1 MSKID
6 KQAAYTKGAK
16 KRRKKARITLPGGE
30 TAPQPIGQGRRT
42 DIDQS
47 PPPIHKARA
56 SRCKLDKGSPLHE
69 SDMGRCIL
77 ALSEGQERADLAEA
91 WADLS
96 AARRNYLMRII
107 GQTGDPQG
115 AASPM
120 LTEAMETD
128 PSLRVDLRSPGEKDD
143 AAQRRWLEWC
153 GRIET
158 LPAPQMK
165 WALRGALDGFMGDGS
180 LWRDTLPTASGVA
193 AVRALKLLTGTKKM

>member
-30 TAPQPIGQGRRT
+30 SAPQRVGQGRRT

-56 SRCKLDKGSPLHE
+56 ARCKLDKGSPLHE

-115 AASPM
+115 SASPM
-120 LTEAMETD
+120 LTDTMETD
-128 PSLRVDLRSPGEKDD
+128 PSLRVDLRSPSERDD
-143 AAQRRWLEWC
+143 AARRAWSDWMA
-153 GRIET
+153 RIKA
-158 LPAPQMK
+158 LPAPGMI
-165 WALRGALDGFMGDGS
+165 WAIRGALDGFMGEGR
-180 LWRDTLPTASGVA
+180 LWRDGKPTASGAVA
-193 AVRALKLLTGTKKM
+193 VHAIMLLTANR

>member
-16 KRRKKARITLPGGE
+16 KRRKKARITLAGGE
-30 TAPQPIGQGRRT
+30 TAPQRPAGRDRRHT
-42 DIDQS
+42 NQPDNE

-56 SRCKLDKGSPLHE
+56 ARCKLDKGSTLHE

-115 AASPM
+115 AASQM
-120 LTEAMETD
+120 LTDTMETD
-128 PSLRVDLRSPGEKDD
+128 PSLRVDLRTAEERDQ
-143 AAQRRWLEWC
+143 AAARRWLEWC

-158 LPAPQMK
+158 LPVPQMK
-165 WALRGALDGFMGDGS
+165 WALRGALDGFMGDSG

-193 AVRALKLLTGTKKM
+193 AVRALKLLIDE

>member
-1 MSKID
+1 MSKIE
-6 KQAAYTKGAK
+6 KTTAYTKGAK

-30 TAPQPIGQGRRT
+30 SAPQRMGQGRRT
-42 DIDQS
+42 DIDQA

-56 SRCKLDKGSPLHE
+56 ARCNLDKGSTLHE
-69 SDMGRCIL
+69 SDIGRCIL

-107 GQTGDPQG
+107 GQTGNPQG
-115 AASPM
+115 AATPM
-120 LTEAMETD
+120 MSEAMETD
-128 PSLRVDLRSPGEKDD
+128 PSLRVDLRSHEERDD
-143 AAQRRWLEWC
+143 AAERRWLEWC

-165 WALRGALDGFMGDGS
+165 WALRGALDGFMGDGG

-193 AVRALKLLTGTKKM
+193 AVHALKLLTQRQ

>member
-1 MSKID
+1 MSKIE
-6 KQAAYTKGAK
+6 KTTAYTKGAK
-16 KRRKKARITLPGGE
+16 KRRKKARITLPGGKS
-30 TAPQPIGQGRRT
+30 APQRVGQGRRT

-47 PPPIHKARA
+47 PPPILKARA
-56 SRCKLDKGSPLHE
+56 ARCDLDMGSALHE

-107 GQTGDPQG
+107 GQTGNPQG
-115 AASPM
+115 AAAPM
-120 LTEAMETD
+120 MSETMETD
-128 PSLRVDLRSPGEKDD
+128 PSLRVDLRSPDEKDD
-143 AAQRRWLEWC
+143 AAERRWLEWC

-165 WALRGALDGFMGDGS
+165 WALRGALDGFMGDGG
-180 LWRDTLPTASGVA
+180 LWRDTTPTASGAA
-193 AVRALKLLTGTKKM
+193 AVHALKLLTQRR

>member
-1 MSKID
+1 MTKID

-30 TAPQPIGQGRRT
+30 SAPQRVGQGRRT

-56 SRCKLDKGSPLHE
+56 ARCKLDKGSTLHE

-128 PSLRVDLRSPGEKDD
+128 PSLRVDLRSPGEKDE
-143 AAQRRWLEWC
+143 AAERRWLEWC

-180 LWRDTLPTASGVA
+180 LWRDGAPTRSGLA
-193 AVRALKLLTGTKKM
+193 AVQALKLLSEASR

>member
-30 TAPQPIGQGRRT
+30 CAPQRVGQGRRT

-56 SRCKLDKGSPLHE
+56 ARCKLDKGSPLHE

-115 AASPM
+115 AAIAMIPDK
-120 LTEAMETD
+120 METD
-128 PSLRVDLRSPGEKDD
+128 QSLRVDLRTADERDR
-143 AAQRRWLEWC
+143 AAKAAWQAWEA
-153 GRIET
+153 RIKA
-158 LPAPQMK
+158 LPAPQMI
-165 WALRGALDGFMGDGS
+165 WALKGALYGFMGDAT
-180 LWRDTLPTASGVA
+180 LWRDGLPTVHGVA
-193 AVRALKLLTGTKKM
+193 AVAALRAVGK

>member
-30 TAPQPIGQGRRT
+30 IAPQRPAGRDRRHT
-42 DIDQS
+42 NQPDNE

-56 SRCKLDKGSPLHE
+56 ARCKGSTLHE

-77 ALSEGQERADLAEA
+77 ALSEGRERADLAEA

-107 GQTGDPQG
+107 GQTGDPPG

-120 LTEAMETD
+120 LTDTMETD
-128 PSLRVDLRSPGEKDD
+128 PSLRVDLRSPGEKDE
-143 AAQRRWLEWC
+143 AAGRRWLEWC

-158 LPAPQMK
+158 LPVPQMK

-180 LWRDTLPTASGVA
+180 LWRDGAPTRSGLA
-193 AVRALKLLTGTKKM
+193 AVQALNLLTNRQ